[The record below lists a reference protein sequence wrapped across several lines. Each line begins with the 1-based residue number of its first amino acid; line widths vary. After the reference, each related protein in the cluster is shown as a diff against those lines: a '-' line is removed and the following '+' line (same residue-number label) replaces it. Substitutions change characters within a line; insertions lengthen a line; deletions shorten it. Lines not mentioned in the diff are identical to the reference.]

1 MEDLTNCSRDFQYIN
16 NELSEATKGLL
27 EKLKIVEG
35 KFYNLTLNN
44 PNIKD
49 SYLTYMNF
57 NNKED
62 MLKLSIYKYFKKDT
76 EEYKS
81 YHVKTLV
88 WDNKPIYPKFKL
100 DTLINSYNYRDN
112 YKNA

>member
-1 MEDLTNCSRDFQYIN
+1 MI
-16 NELSEATKGLL
+16 KLL
-27 EKLKIVEG
+27 
-35 KFYNLTLNN
+35 
-44 PNIKD
+44 
-49 SYLTYMNF
+49 
-57 NNKED
+57 
-62 MLKLSIYKYFKKDT
+62 IYKYFKKDT

-112 YKNA
+112 YKNS